1 MDMEGK
7 YGSDEAKL
15 ADRADA
21 ESSDDDDDDNFQF
34 KVSSILVCI
43 HSNSLTYTLAVHASR
58 SVQPSL
64 LLNAHSMPLQ
74 EAKWK

>member
-43 HSNSLTYTLAVHASR
+43 
-58 SVQPSL
+58 
-64 LLNAHSMPLQ
+64 
-74 EAKWK
+74 